1 MPRKSDDF
9 EFQIYVDPSCL
20 SDPMDENV
28 NTTSGPPPAEEATDT
43 VDILVAADQ
52 PQDADEVH
60 NNDAPPAGG
69 DVADVLP
76 ESESSPLVDEQPGE
90 IAVEKESTPVDEAI
104 TEEQPDAGASDQD
117 GPEAVEV
124 QDIPTAEDEPT
135 EAQEPALE
143 EAVEADAPA
152 EVAESIEPA
161 IEPVEEPVE
170 ELVEEPVE
178 EPIEEPVQELEDN
191 EVKEDAAAVDESL
204 VDAEQETTQPEE
216 ISTEEISTEEQDEA
230 APEDPVE
237 EEESFNGDDAET
249 PKPTRSRNVSLDGDG
264 NYGSPSRFSER
275 KTSLRTEALIQAA
288 ARAVVA
294 KLEMREDTRDSTSQ
308 IDEEEADTSLLSTG
322 TQERYGQ
329 EDAHSSYDDHGDSR
343 RQSVDS
349 QLHHSIPSRSVSGDE
364 GGDSSSHHE
373 ADDDVFSDRSAR
385 SSIGSFDGANDNA
398 PKPASANDSY
408 TLGQSYDSNGRSP
421 RISGV
426 SIISGFSQYEKDD
439 FVPTSR
445 ETRIPFRTP
454 SAVRAMQ
461 MTSPTPSVFNGAS
474 PRSGKRQTVHS
485 ASGGTR
491 MSHLGSPTVS
501 AQYSPKGRS
510 TPTRFKSRKEAPLIL
525 LHVTLLPLRWIWGDV
540 LNGLDLVN
548 GKALDDSKP
557 AYEASEQLK
566 TLRDAW
572 RELQDCVGD
581 TVLERGVLLA
591 HPQNDFEVLEERLLE
606 ALELPLRRR
615 ARILE
620 CGHYLGPANIM
631 NDDDASDDGYASETG
646 RVKDKKHWCNTCK
659 GEISYEDLGPG
670 KVFRV
675 KVYASNGL
683 MRAGAW
689 EACWKDMERVDVDVE
704 PIVEP
709 VVQGELERL
718 AALQNEFEE
727 QRQQQ
732 EAEAEA
738 QAQAEAEAE
747 AEFEQEMEQERG
759 REREREPEHNAD
771 KDSAREEEPAA
782 ESLPSAS
789 DSELPYVEA
798 EARRQSPGMSSP
810 PSAAMHASPPQPPS
824 GPIMRVNSPTS
835 MQVARSSRSVHSESM
850 DISEDRRRRDEERFR
865 EIYGDMPTPQPFPE
879 SASSVHGEATSSRPR
894 HPDSY
899 IPPPTP
905 RSPSEEIY
913 ERRKQRDTQ
922 RRSLE
927 NASFTDLLMEA
938 FKVLLRDP
946 KNVAIIVLCLF
957 LACVM
962 VRPAPQTPA
971 FGHDQLSYRYD
982 AKPEVAIHTPAAK
995 VEPPVNRVPEIL
1007 APTTNVPE
1015 TAVAMFATQLI
1026 ANAPSVEP
1034 VFDAAMGTSAA
1045 VEAVNMF
1052 TSSLAPELPTSSPMP
1067 EMALPIPSDQTPDND
1082 QQDNLT
1088 GAAVVLESILLRE
1101 EPVDDPSAM
1110 EAAAA
1115 EEAEE
1120 VSETAQTPDVSA
1132 VAEEVD
1138 AAIDDELELTIIE
1151 PILEPLAVAV
1161 EADVSTPSASSDPTE
1176 PTQESGTSAESKI
1189 LDSSAAND
1197 GVETLPSSLPETVDS
1212 AEEPAQE
1219 VEEEAEVVDASSR
1232 AEPVPLEAAPSDP
1245 ELELV
1250 EPLEDP
1256 APVLGQEK
1264 SDVVKACHHASS
1276 KELPDVDVP
1285 LPDADVPALQEE
1297 PAIVETELPNVAH
1310 PCDNYVQA
1318 PRITACA
1325 PFEPAVTAPASHAFP
1340 VLEKKTVRIYETITR
1355 TVKVRVSATETV
1367 FFIET
1372 AIPQTIEET
1381 VYETETIRITVSIPM
1396 DSELAAP
1403 TRVREL

>member
-1 MPRKSDDF
+1 MPRKTGDF

-20 SDPMDENV
+20 SDPMDDDA
-28 NTTSGPPPAEEATDT
+28 NTTSAPLPIGEAIEII
-43 VDILVAADQ
+43 DIPVAADQ
-52 PQDADEVH
+52 PQDANEVQ
-60 NNDAPPAGG
+60 NNDAPPAGK
-69 DVADVLP
+69 DDADMLA
-76 ESESSPLVDEQPGE
+76 ESGSSPPIVDEEPQDTAGE
-90 IAVEKESTPVDEAI
+90 PTPVVDAAP
-104 TEEQPDAGASDQD
+104 EEQLATEANEQD
-117 GPEAVEV
+117 EPEAVEH
-124 QDIPTAEDEPT
+124 QDIPISEDEPA
-135 EAQEPALE
+135 EDQELTLDAP
-143 EAVEADAPA
+143 VEADTPTEPA
-152 EVAESIEPA
+152 TEPIEPT
-161 IEPVEEPVE
+161 I
-170 ELVEEPVE
+170 E
-178 EPIEEPVQELEDN
+178 EPIEETIEQPFEGQVDSDDIQED
-191 EVKEDAAAVDESL
+191 VAAAEESPL
-204 VDAEQETTQPEE
+204 EAEQETTQPEE
-216 ISTEEISTEEQDEA
+216 ASTEDQDEA
-230 APEDPVE
+230 APEHLAE
-237 EEESFNGDDAET
+237 EEQNEESFSGDDAET
-249 PKPTRSRNVSLDGDG
+249 PKPIRTRNVSLEGDE

-275 KTSLRTEALIQAA
+275 KASLRTEALIQAA

-294 KLEMREDTRDSTSQ
+294 KLEMREDTQDATGQ

-322 TQERYGQ
+322 TQETYGH
-329 EDAHSSYDDHGDSR
+329 EDAHSSYDDHPGDSR

-398 PKPASANDSY
+398 PKPSSANDSY

-426 SIISGFSQYEKDD
+426 SIISGLSQYDKDD

-445 ETRIPFRTP
+445 DTRIPFRTP

-461 MTSPTPSVFNGAS
+461 MTSPTPSVFSGAS

-525 LHVTLLPLRWIWGDV
+525 LHVTLLPLRWMWGDV
-540 LNGLDLVN
+540 LNGLDTVI
-548 GKALDDSKP
+548 GKALDDTKP
-557 AYEASEQLK
+557 AYEASEQLR

-620 CGHYLGPANIM
+620 CGHYLGPANIV
-631 NDDDASDDGYASETG
+631 NDDDESDDGYASETG
-646 RVKDKKHWCNTCK
+646 RVKEKKHWCNTCK

-709 VVQGELERL
+709 AVQGELERL
-718 AALQNEFEE
+718 AALQNELEE

-738 QAQAEAEAE
+738 QAEAELE
-747 AEFEQEMEQERG
+747 LEMERERG
-759 REREREPEHNAD
+759 REREREPEHNAGVEQARHVD
-771 KDSAREEEPAA
+771 KENAREEEPVA
-782 ESLPSAS
+782 ESLPTAS

-798 EARRQSPGMSSP
+798 EVRRQSPVMSSP

-824 GPIMRVNSPTS
+824 GPIMRINSPAS
-835 MQVARSSRSVHSESM
+835 MQVARSSRSMRSEPM
-850 DISEDRRRRDEERFR
+850 DISEERRRRDEERFR
-865 EIYGDMPTPQPFPE
+865 EIYGDMPTPQSFPE
-879 SASSVHGEATSSRPR
+879 SPSSVHAEPTSSRGAR

-905 RSPSEEIY
+905 RSPSEEVY

-927 NASFTDLLMEA
+927 SASFTDLLMEA

-957 LACVM
+957 LACVV

-971 FGHDQLSYRYD
+971 FGHDQLGYRYD
-982 AKPEVAIHTPAAK
+982 AKPEVVIHTPAGK
-995 VEPPVNRVPEIL
+995 VEPPVNQVPEVL
-1007 APTTNVPE
+1007 APTNMPE
-1015 TAVAMFATQLI
+1015 APVAMYTTQVI
-1026 ANAPSVEP
+1026 ADAPYVEP
-1034 VFDAAMGTSAA
+1034 VFDAAMDTSAA
-1045 VEAVNMF
+1045 VEAMNIF
-1052 TSSLAPELPTSSPMP
+1052 TPSLATELPTSSPMP
-1067 EMALPIPSDQTPDND
+1067 EIAFPISSDETSVND
-1082 QQDNLT
+1082 LRDNLT
-1088 GAAVVLESILLRE
+1088 DAAEVLESILLRE
-1101 EPVDDPSAM
+1101 EPVDSPPVM
-1110 EAAAA
+1110 EG
-1115 EEAEE
+1115 
-1120 VSETAQTPDVSA
+1120 
-1132 VAEEVD
+1132 VAEEVAGEVPE
-1138 AAIDDELELTIIE
+1138 AAQTPEVLAADEEVDGVVDSELELTITE
-1151 PILEPLAVAV
+1151 PILEPLAVAA
-1161 EADVSTPSASSDPTE
+1161 ESDSLTPSATSVPTE
-1176 PTQESGTSAESKI
+1176 PTQESETSAESKI

-1197 GVETLPSSLPETVDS
+1197 EVETLPSSLPDTVDS
-1212 AEEPAQE
+1212 VEGPAQE
-1219 VEEEAEVVDASSR
+1219 VEEEVEVVEAASSS
-1232 AEPVPLEAAPSDP
+1232 AKPEPLEAAPPVP

-1250 EPLEDP
+1250 ELPEGP
-1256 APVLGQEK
+1256 APVLSQEK
-1264 SDVVKACHHASS
+1264 SDVVKACPYASS
-1276 KELPDVDVP
+1276 QELPDANVP
-1285 LPDADVPALQEE
+1285 VPEEE
-1297 PAIVETELPNVAH
+1297 PAMIEAETPDVAH
-1310 PCDNYVQA
+1310 PCDNYVQV

-1325 PFEPAVTAPASHAFP
+1325 PVEPAVTASASHAFP

-1372 AIPQTIEET
+1372 AIPQTVEET

-1403 TRVREL
+1403 TRVR